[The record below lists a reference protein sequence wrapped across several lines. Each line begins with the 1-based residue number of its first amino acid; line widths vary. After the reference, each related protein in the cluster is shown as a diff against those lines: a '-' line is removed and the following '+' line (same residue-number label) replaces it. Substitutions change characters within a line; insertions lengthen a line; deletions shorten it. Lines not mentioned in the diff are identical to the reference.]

1 VPASRRLGRAARE
14 SACPGVIVGDVIP
27 LPRASVLAGVM
38 IVGVALGMMAA
49 LVAAVEVTATI
60 RPDLV
65 IALAIGVP
73 SVIGMLTIVLA
84 GRRWVT
90 AVGAMV
96 LAMGPGLFATL
107 AAIQVASGG

>member
-1 VPASRRLGRAARE
+1 M
-14 SACPGVIVGDVIP
+14 IP

-73 SVIGMLTIVLA
+73 SVIGMLTILLA